1 MKKFGFVSISG
12 RANVGK
18 STILNGLLNEKI
30 AIVSAKPETTRD
42 NIRGILTD
50 KDCQCVFIDTPGIGR
65 PHDLLGKI
73 MLSRAQ
79 SSLMETDI
87 VLFVTDKNQAF
98 GKEDQNI
105 RGRLPEPESGKKVIL
120 VINKVD
126 KVKDKK
132 LLLPLMNKA
141 CDFYPFDEIVPI
153 SALSGKDIETLL
165 RIIKKYLPEGSF
177 HYEEDDLTDKSS
189 EFMIREII
197 REKILS
203 GTFEEIPHAIA
214 IMIDEIKEEKGKV
227 NVSATIFVERVSQK
241 SIIIGSGGAMLKKI
255 GTEARKDIEKLILK
269 KVRLNLWVKVYDKWK
284 KNPSALREL
293 GYTD

>member
-1 MKKFGFVSISG
+1 
-12 RANVGK
+12 VGK
-18 STILNGLLNEKI
+18 STILNGLLKEKI

-87 VLFVTDKNQAF
+87 ILFVTDKNQAF

-105 RGRLPEPESGKKVIL
+105 RGRLPEPAIGKKVIL
-120 VINKVD
+120 VINKID

-153 SALSGKDIETLL
+153 SALSGKDLEILL
-165 RIIKKYLPEGSF
+165 RIIKKYLPEGPF

-197 REKILS
+197 REKILA

-214 IMIDEIKEEKGKV
+214 IMIDEIKEEKGKL
-227 NVSATIFVERVSQK
+227 NVYATIFVERVSQK

-255 GTEARKDIEKLILK
+255 GTEARKDIEKLLSK
-269 KVRLNLWVKVYDKWK
+269 KMRLNLWVKVYDKWK
-284 KNPSALREL
+284 RNPSALREL